1 MLGGRVSISAWIT
14 SSISFI
20 SLSIHP
26 SSWNTQISPAYF
38 SIAIASSLS
47 TDGHPFGSFGFP
59 LPLPLPL
66 PFPLSFPFLALVSA
80 ISLLEQ
86 VSIAAMVLSPN
97 DEPALQIII
106 MCFSVKQK
114 RFPSSFSSFPPF
126 PPLPPF
132 PPFPA
137 FLAITEATA
146 RERTKTRIRDLM
158 VLLVVED

>member
-1 MLGGRVSISAWIT
+1 MGGGRVSISAWIT
-14 SSISFI
+14 SFISFI

-26 SSWNTQISPAYF
+26 NSWNTQISPAYF
-38 SIAIASSLS
+38 SIAIAPSLS
-47 TDGHPFGSFGFP
+47 TDGHLFGLFGFP
-59 LPLPLPL
+59 LPLSLP
-66 PFPLSFPFLALVSA
+66 FPFLALVSA

-106 MCFSVKQK
+106 MCSSVKQSP
-114 RFPSSFSSFPPF
+114 FLSSFSSFPPF

-137 FLAITEATA
+137 FLVITETTA
-146 RERTKTRIRDLM
+146 KERTKTRIKDLM

>member
-14 SSISFI
+14 SFISFI

-26 SSWNTQISPAYF
+26 GSWKTQISPAYF

-47 TDGHPFGSFGFP
+47 TDGHSFGLFGFLLGFP

-66 PFPLSFPFLALVSA
+66 PFPFLALVSA
-80 ISLLEQ
+80 TALFLQ

-106 MCFSVKQK
+106 MCSSVKQ
-114 RFPSSFSSFPPF
+114 RPFPS
-126 PPLPPF
+126 LPPF

-146 RERTKTRIRDLM
+146 RERTRTRIRDL
-158 VLLVVED
+158 